1 MKGPPP
7 KPTALKLLDGNPGKR
22 PLNQLE
28 PTLEVVEP
36 ACPDHL
42 DEAARREWKHV
53 VPILMKMRVLTEADG
68 AMLGIWCQ
76 TYSTLI
82 DLQGRIAKTGTL
94 YTTKKGG
101 FVQTNPLFLQML
113 KCVNVIAK
121 ISAEFGLT
129 PSARVRLH
137 ATPDPESEN
146 KWSQFQKSG

>member
-7 KPTALKLLDGNPGKR
+7 KPTALKLLDGNPGQR

-28 PTLEVVEP
+28 PTLEVAEP
-36 ACPDHL
+36 VCPEHL
-42 DEAARREWKHV
+42 DEIARREWKQV
-53 VPILMKMRVLTEADG
+53 VPILMKMRVLTEGDG

-137 ATPDPESEN
+137 AAPEEGSDN
-146 KWSQFQKSG
+146 KWAQFQKSG